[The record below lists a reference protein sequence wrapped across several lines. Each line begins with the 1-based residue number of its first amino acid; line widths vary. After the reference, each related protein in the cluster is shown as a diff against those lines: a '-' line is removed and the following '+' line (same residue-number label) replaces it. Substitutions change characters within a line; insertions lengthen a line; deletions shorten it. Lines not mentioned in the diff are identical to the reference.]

1 MTALVCDRSQ
11 RRHYGDGERRYYS
24 VSQVIDVLV
33 GPRSYPPDAAQRG
46 TDVHLICEL
55 ELHRRYH
62 GGPAPT
68 IPAEYAGYHRS
79 FCGWLDRAELDPLD
93 IEQPRAHA
101 SFPYAGTP
109 DLVAVLAG
117 ALTVID
123 LKSGGPSPWHAVQLQ
138 AYMRMVDRAARGL
151 ILYLDRDGGAPKTRI
166 VRARSADWSAFV
178 CALGILQWREFMNG

>member
-1 MTALVCDRSQ
+1 MRSLVCDRTQ

-24 VSQVIDVLV
+24 VSQVLDVLL
-33 GPRSYPPDAAQRG
+33 GRTSIDAPTPAMVRG

-79 FCGWLDRAELDPLD
+79 FCGWLDRAELDPRD

-101 SFPYAGTP
+101 KFPYAGTP

-117 ALTVID
+117 AFTVID
-123 LKSGGPSPWHAVQLQ
+123 LKSGGPEPWHAVQLQ

-166 VRARSADWSAFV
+166 VRARSADWAAFQSA
-178 CALGILQWREFMNG
+178 LNILVWRES

>member
-1 MTALVCDRSQ
+1 MILSCDRAQ
-11 RRHYGDGERRYYS
+11 ARHYADATRRYFA

-33 GPRSYPPDAAQRG
+33 GQRSYPPDAAQRG

-55 ELHRRYH
+55 ELYRRYRS
-62 GGPAPT
+62 GPTPEV
-68 IPAEYAGYHRS
+68 PDVYAGYYRS
-79 FCGWLDRAELDPLD
+79 FSAWLDAADLQPIE
-93 IEQPRAHA
+93 IEQARAHPQY
-101 SFPYAGTP
+101 PYAGTP
-109 DLVAVLAG
+109 DIVGVLAG

-123 LKSGGPSPWHAVQLQ
+123 LKSGGPEPWHAVQVQ

-151 ILYLDRDGGAPKTRI
+151 ILYLDRDGGAPKTSI